1 MDFLV
6 PLEIFCPIKVFR
18 ETVLRFC
25 RNKEARLGKKMPRV
39 RAFEMTNERREQYH
53 WSGLHLQLQFTVY
66 IGIFATDRRN
76 CSGLPSVQ
84 TPDVL
89 IFWATINFGPNLECH
104 ASKHFC
110 IIISSCW
117 IWIWIGISE
126 FIKLNLKYS
135 DTGQINSHFTIKP
148 IYILIF

>member
-1 MDFLV
+1 
-6 PLEIFCPIKVFR
+6 
-18 ETVLRFC
+18 
-25 RNKEARLGKKMPRV
+25 MPRV

-89 IFWATINFGPNLECH
+89 IFWAQLILAP
-104 ASKHFC
+104 
-110 IIISSCW
+110 
-117 IWIWIGISE
+117 IW
-126 FIKLNLKYS
+126 NV
-135 DTGQINSHFTIKP
+135 TRQN
-148 IYILIF
+148 IFV